1 MTIHVIGTDTDTTT
15 VHFAQRA
22 HAAGHRVE
30 FVNLRAVVRHPW
42 HFELDGWNGVAHLRS
57 RAGVEHHLPGDGSY
71 YARVVDLSP
80 VLDPDEG
87 PAWTRLVMGLT
98 AFLDAARGTV
108 VNRPSGQAHNG
119 SKPLHEW
126 WLARQG
132 FLVPPSRTTSDR
144 ERILDFLDRHGPVI
158 VKTITGVRG
167 AAQLVDAGRFA
178 SFDASQGP
186 VHLQRR
192 IEGFDVRV
200 HLVGG
205 EAFAERIDG
214 AVVDYRTRGADIT
227 HRPVEVPDEL
237 VVRMRSAAETMGLAF
252 TGWDFRVDAQD
263 RWWCLEANPMPGYDW
278 YDRRCDGAIS
288 AALCR
293 VLAP

>member
-1 MTIHVIGTDTDTTT
+1 VTIHVIGMESDTTT
-15 VHFAQRA
+15 VHFVQCA
-22 HAAGHRVE
+22 HAAGHHVE

-42 HFELDGWNGVAHLRS
+42 QVELDRSDGAAHLRS
-57 RAGVEHHLPGDGSY
+57 SEKVEHHLPSDGSY

-80 VLDPDEG
+80 VLDPVEAT
-87 PAWTRLVMGLT
+87 AWLRLVTGIT

-126 WLARQG
+126 WLAREG

-144 ERILDFLDRHGPVI
+144 ERVYEFLDRHGAAI

-167 AAQLVDAGRFA
+167 TAQLVDAPRFA
-178 SFDASQGP
+178 SFVPSQGP
-186 VHLQRR
+186 VHLQRWV
-192 IEGFDVRV
+192 EGFDVRV
-200 HLVGG
+200 HLVGE

-214 AVVDYRTRGADIT
+214 SVVDYRTRGAAVT
-227 HRPVEVPDEL
+227 HRPIEVPDEL
-237 VVRMRSAAETMGLAF
+237 VVRMRSAAATMGLAF
-252 TGWDFRVDAQD
+252 TGWDFRVDPEG

-288 AALCR
+288 EALCR
-293 VLAP
+293 VLVP